1 MYIVHC
7 YLKLRE
13 GNPPHMFHG
22 AGIFT
27 YKTKKKICV
36 TVGTYSSTTEHLA
49 WGWFIIIGITRY
61 YRITT
66 T

>member
-1 MYIVHC
+1 
-7 YLKLRE
+7 
-13 GNPPHMFHG
+13 MFHG

-27 YKTKKKICV
+27 YITGTKIGV